1 MKIAR
6 IAVMVALLASFVSPA
21 SAADAGRQT
30 AIPDRPAKSDALV
43 TPINVE
49 LEGTDS
55 IGARL
60 GMRLKERFNQSN
72 LFRLVE
78 ANERKMRVL
87 VSTRSEFPERPNVGS
102 VYSVCWVFTERDD
115 LLSFLL
121 ARELGTVNYEDV
133 DALAD
138 KIVER
143 SDGIAVKYRNLW
155 KQ

>member
-1 MKIAR
+1 M
-6 IAVMVALLASFVSPA
+6 
-21 SAADAGRQT
+21 
-30 AIPDRPAKSDALV
+30 

-72 LFRLVE
+72 LFRLME

-155 KQ
+155 K

>member
-6 IAVMVALLASFVSPA
+6 IMVMIALLAGLVAPA

-30 AIPDRPAKSDALV
+30 AIPDKPGKSDTLV
-43 TPINVE
+43 TPIAVE

-72 LFRLVE
+72 LFRLIE

-87 VSTRSEFPERPNVGS
+87 VSTRSEFPERPGVGS

-121 ARELGTVNYEDV
+121 ARELGTVNYEEI
-133 DALAD
+133 DALVD

-155 KQ
+155 K